1 MATETDPKEL
11 ICPQCDGPKAHTA
24 PRCAKC
30 SGYTQNT
37 PEERSKRALCG
48 AKKRNGE
55 LCRAYAGQGTSH
67 PGTGR
72 CKFHLGTVATHK
84 QHAVAVEAKRR
95 MVTMGTPIEDITA
108 PEALMGLL
116 RASAGH
122 VAWLQHEV
130 AALDSL
136 AGHEAAVVVQLYDSE
151 RKMLLQV
158 GEACVRAGVA
168 EHIVRMEQ
176 QKAELTLRAIR
187 DAAKDTGLN
196 ATQLQALGVSL
207 RKRLAEAF
215 GEVPGGDG
223 ADARLAALRQQIAK
237 DEERRVAALAERRAQ
252 ELSELTFPPA
262 EMVAAEP
269 ADAA

>member
-1 MATETDPKEL
+1 MPDPKDL

-30 SGYTQNT
+30 SGHAHNT
-37 PEERSKRALCG
+37 PEQRDTRALCG

-55 LCRAYAGQGTSH
+55 KCRAYAGQGTPT
-67 PGTGR
+67 PGVGR
-72 CKFHLGTVATHK
+72 CKHHGGSTVNHRK
-84 QHAVAVEAKRR
+84 HAVSIEAKRR
-95 MVTMGTPIEDITA
+95 MVTMGTPIEEITA

-130 AALDSL
+130 AALDTL
-136 AGHEAAVVVQLYDSE
+136 ASHEAAVVVQLYDSE

-176 QKAELTLRAIR
+176 HKAELTLRAIR
-187 DAAKDTGLN
+187 DAAGDTGLN
-196 ATQLQALGVSL
+196 ATQLQALGVAL
-207 RKRLAEAF
+207 RRRFAEAF
-215 GEVPGGDG
+215 GEVTDATA
-223 ADARLAALRQQIAK
+223 ADARLAELRQKIAD
-237 DEERRVAALAERRAQ
+237 DEEQRVARAAKTEAER
-252 ELSELTFPPA
+252 LTGLTMPPSEWVST
-262 EMVAAEP
+262 EP
-269 ADAA
+269 DAA

>member
-1 MATETDPKEL
+1 MATETDPKDL
-11 ICPQCDGPKAHTA
+11 ICRQCGGPKAHTA

-30 SGYTQNT
+30 SGHIQNT
-37 PEERSKRALCG
+37 PEERSKRNLCG

-55 LCRAYAGQGTSH
+55 LCRAYAGQGTPT
-67 PGTGR
+67 PGVGCCKHHGGATGNHR
-72 CKFHLGTVATHK
+72 K
-84 QHAVAVEAKRR
+84 HAVTLDLKRR
-95 MVTMGTPIEDITA
+95 MVSMGTPVEDITA

-158 GEACVRAGVA
+158 GEACIRAGVA

-176 QKAELTLRAIR
+176 QQAMTTLQAIR

-196 ATQLQALGVSL
+196 ATQLQALGVAL
-207 RKRLAEAF
+207 RRRLAEAS
-215 GEVPGGDG
+215 GEVADTTA
-223 ADARLAALRQQIAK
+223 ADAKLAELRRRMAD
-237 DEERRVAALAERRAQ
+237 DEERRITALAAKRPPVEA
-252 ELSELTFPPA
+252 TYPPA
-262 EMVAAEP
+262 EWVAPEP
-269 ADAA
+269 DAA